1 MVRKV
6 VKTINKTFVN
16 YGSESK
22 TELKELSKLN
32 IMACNGRTKQQKV
45 FISINKSEIVE
56 VRVYDLSNYS
66 INTYNRFNREI
77 KKLVR

>member
-16 YGSESK
+16 FSSESE

-32 IMACNGRTKQQKV
+32 IMTCNGRTKQQKV

-66 INTYNRFNREI
+66 INIYNRFNREV

>member
-16 YGSESK
+16 FSSESK

-32 IMACNGRTKQQKV
+32 IMTCNGRTKQQKV

-66 INTYNRFNREI
+66 INIYNRFNREI